1 MFSIMRKMPVK
12 KLLSWFILL
21 FLAWGAGWFSH
32 QKWKTRH
39 DIMTNDG
46 LLIPQ
51 QPALLNGADSSWV
64 LNKDG
69 IHQPD
74 PLVVMNQFLE
84 KNDFQ
89 RTFEQFDILQEK
101 ANDTIVQQARS
112 LIFSHARRLI
122 NTVDYRSA
130 RQLLNRYLLSDHR
143 DVEARLLLAKID
155 LIEKDYLSAIS
166 ALYEAKGY
174 AYRAETIDQVR
185 KQIRSVVDNQT
196 KLLQQDNNSIA
207 ILELYQHLTQ
217 LEPDYAPYFLRLA
230 AAQFVLKDTNGAR
243 RSLNLIV
250 QDADVGSQ
258 AQALLDKVI
267 HSEPQETEKA
277 ISVKAVDI
285 PLLRMGDHLLV
296 DALLNNSQQVRLLID
311 TGASM
316 TILTPDFLKRS
327 NISYLDTG
335 KKMLFNTANGQVNVP
350 MYKIE
355 SLSLGEW
362 QVNQMEIGVIPLDN
376 ETAFNGL
383 LGMNFLKHFQFYID
397 QNDAYLRIQELNI
410 R

>member
-130 RQLLNRYLLSDHR
+130 RRLLNRYLLSDHR

-335 KKMLFNTANGQVNVP
+335 KKMLFNTANGQVNVS

>member
-335 KKMLFNTANGQVNVP
+335 KKMLFNTANGQVNVS

>member
-51 QPALLNGADSSWV
+51 QPTLLNGADSSWV

>member
-1 MFSIMRKMPVK
+1 MFFIMRKMPVK

-32 QKWKTRH
+32 QKWNTRH
-39 DIMTNDG
+39 DIVTNDG

-51 QPALLNGADSSWV
+51 QPALLNGTDSSWV
-64 LNKDG
+64 LDKDG
-69 IHQPD
+69 MHQPD

-84 KNDFQ
+84 ENDFQ
-89 RTFEQFDILQEK
+89 GTFEQFDILQEK
-101 ANDTIVQQARS
+101 ASDTIVQQARS

-267 HSEPQETEKA
+267 HSEPLETEKS

-285 PLLRMGDHLLV
+285 PLLRMGDHFLV

-316 TILTPDFLKRS
+316 TILTPDFLQRS
-327 NISYLDTG
+327 TISYLDTG
-335 KKMLFNTANGQVNVP
+335 KKMLFNTANGQVSVP

-362 QVNQMEIGVIPLDN
+362 QVNQMEIGVMPLDN

>member
-32 QKWKTRH
+32 QKWNTRH
-39 DIMTNDG
+39 DIVTNDG

-69 IHQPD
+69 VHQPD
-74 PLVVMNQFLE
+74 PLVLMNQFLE

-155 LIEKDYLSAIS
+155 LTEKDYLSAIS
-166 ALYEAKGY
+166 TLYEAKGY

-207 ILELYQHLTQ
+207 ILELYQQLTQ

-258 AQALLDKVI
+258 AKVLLDKVI
-267 HSEPQETEKA
+267 HSEPLETEKS

-285 PLLRMGDHLLV
+285 PLLRMGDHFLV

-327 NISYLDTG
+327 NLSYLDTG

>member
-32 QKWKTRH
+32 QKWNTRH
-39 DIMTNDG
+39 DIVTNDG

-69 IHQPD
+69 VHQPD
-74 PLVVMNQFLE
+74 PLVLMNQFLE

-166 ALYEAKGY
+166 TLYEAKGY

-207 ILELYQHLTQ
+207 ILELYQQLTQ

-258 AQALLDKVI
+258 AKVLLDKVI
-267 HSEPQETEKA
+267 HSEPLETEKS

-285 PLLRMGDHLLV
+285 PLLRMGDHFLV

-327 NISYLDTG
+327 NLSYLDTG

>member
-1 MFSIMRKMPVK
+1 MFSIMRKIPVK

-32 QKWKTRH
+32 QKWNTRH
-39 DIMTNDG
+39 DIVTNDG
-46 LLIPQ
+46 LLFPQ

-69 IHQPD
+69 MHQPD
-74 PLVVMNQFLE
+74 PLVVMSQFLE

-101 ANDTIVQQARS
+101 ANDTIAQQARN

-122 NTVDYRSA
+122 NTVDYRLA
-130 RQLLNRYLLSDHR
+130 RQLLNRYLLTDHR

-166 ALYEAKGY
+166 TLYEAKGY

-230 AAQFVLKDTNGAR
+230 AAQFVLNDTNGAR

-258 AQALLDKVI
+258 AQALLDKVML
-267 HSEPQETEKA
+267 SEPQETEKA

-285 PLLRMGDHLLV
+285 PLLRMGDHFLV
-296 DALLNNSQQVRLLID
+296 DALLNDSQQVRLLID

-335 KKMLFNTANGQVNVP
+335 KKMLFNTANGQVSVP

>member
-130 RQLLNRYLLSDHR
+130 RRLLNRYLLSDHR

>member
-32 QKWKTRH
+32 QKWNTRH
-39 DIMTNDG
+39 DIVTNDG

-51 QPALLNGADSSWV
+51 HPALLNGADSSWG
-64 LNKDG
+64 LNEDG
-69 IHQPD
+69 VHQPD